1 MGKKYIISCLSVF
14 LISVCI
20 IYGVYYIYASNNTEY
35 SLDEVKIDFLFSLE
49 QDIVSVNSLKNI
61 NIADIDNFIYSE
73 NTENSVNN
81 LEKATLDVI
90 NNIKIVELEEEYYVA
105 NRLASRGIEDEIGS
119 IFETTEEKYYRIF
132 GDDYASK
139 MGKTYY
145 YPGGESQALQ
155 EMTSFTIQVWS
166 LDSSDNW
173 YKRTVYMQTHKN
185 IEKTVKCIFSDLLE
199 LPEELRTPIKTIG
212 CYNYR
217 EGYSNHT
224 CGVAIDINWEENA
237 EMTTTGV
244 VTAGRYWMPYEDIY
258 SITPESAMVEI
269 FEKYG
274 FGWGGLWT
282 SKKDYM
288 HFSYFNR

>member
-1 MGKKYIISCLSVF
+1 MSKKYIISCLSVF
-14 LISVCI
+14 LIGVCV
-20 IYGVYYIYASNNTEY
+20 IYGIYYVYASSNVEY

-49 QDIVSVNSLKNI
+49 QDVVSISTFNTLNLEVVDSYIDSGDIEKAVNS
-61 NIADIDNFIYSE
+61 
-73 NTENSVNN
+73 
-81 LEKATLDVI
+81 LEKATLDGI
-90 NNIKIVELEEEYYVA
+90 NNIKIVGLEEEYYVE
-105 NRLASRGIEDEIGS
+105 NRLASRGIEDDVGS
-119 IFETTEEKYYRIF
+119 ASETTEEKYYRIF
-132 GDDYASK
+132 GPEYGSK

-145 YPGGESQALQ
+145 YPGGETQALQ
-155 EMTSFTIQVWS
+155 DMVSFTIQVWS
-166 LDSSDNW
+166 LDPLNNW
-173 YKRTVYMQTHKN
+173 YQRTVYMQTHKN
-185 IEKTVKCIFSDLLE
+185 IEKTVKCIFSELLE
-199 LPEELRTPIKTIG
+199 LPEESRLHVKTIG

-237 EMTTTGV
+237 EMTNSGV
-244 VTAGRYWMPYEDIY
+244 VTAGRYWLPYEDIY
-258 SITPESAMVEI
+258 SITPESETVKI